1 MDPIYYALIAGAVIA
16 VVITLTVVVK
26 HRGEKVQ
33 NDLHSDNQQDAL
45 QAEPIAEA
53 DEGQVGAAQVDNFML
68 WNEVDHNDFEREFL
82 MLGGQ
87 YAVHVQDNTPIGSL
101 LDEHLYILR
110 FKIGMQIGNDEE
122 FVHHLSLDQRNVI
135 AQRHKEWR
143 DIQER
148 ISSMLEWKPAR

>member
-1 MDPIYYALIAGAVIA
+1 MDTIYYVLFAGAVIA
-16 VVITLTVVVK
+16 VVITLTVVSR
-26 HRGEKVQ
+26 HRSEKLQ
-33 NDLHSDNQQDAL
+33 NDLHSDNQQDTL
-45 QAEPIAEA
+45 QVEPIAET
-53 DEGQVGAAQVDNFML
+53 DEHQVDAAQVNDFMI

-110 FKIGMQIGNDEE
+110 FKIGMQIGDDEE
-122 FVHHLSLDQRNVI
+122 FAHHLSPDQRNIV
-135 AQRHKEWR
+135 AQRHEEWR
-143 DIQER
+143 DIQKR